1 MNIKIKNVAHRYDR
15 PKPRYS
21 KYKKC
26 LNMIL
31 LICIKQDLITTEAQ
45 LSNNWSSSQAALTM
59 GWKKALLVKKSVSQ
73 QLLRAAC
80 ETSECKYPW
89 FMMRQTGL
97 LKHRRSKICVIKEV

>member
-1 MNIKIKNVAHRYDR
+1 MRLAIMKMNIKIKNVAHRYDR

-45 LSNNWSSSQAALTM
+45 LSNN
-59 GWKKALLVKKSVSQ
+59 
-73 QLLRAAC
+73 
-80 ETSECKYPW
+80 
-89 FMMRQTGL
+89 
-97 LKHRRSKICVIKEV
+97 